1 MADSI
6 QPIKSVGSTGENVE
20 LALTRRVAATQ
31 AFTLPSASPEVSRA
45 EATPKAEVQPKADA
59 QSKAET
65 APKPEEPP
73 AQPLASPFHDVHLKF
88 KVDPKTN
95 EVTVLMVD
103 NASKRVVRTI
113 PPDELRQMREGDL
126 VQLMA

>member
-6 QPIKSVGSTGENVE
+6 QPIKSVGPAGEGAE

-31 AFTLPSASPEVSRA
+31 AFSLPAIS
-45 EATPKAEVQPKADA
+45 EANRTDAAPKVEAQPKP
-59 QSKAET
+59 ET
-65 APKPEEPP
+65 APKTDPAPKPEEPP
-73 AQPLASPFHDVHLKF
+73 ATPLASPFLNVHLKF

-103 NASKRVVRTI
+103 NTSKRVVRTI

>member
-6 QPIKSVGSTGENVE
+6 QPLKSVGSPTEGAE
-20 LALTRRVAATQ
+20 LALTRRTAATP
-31 AFTLPSASPEVSRA
+31 AFSMSATSEAYRLEAASR
-45 EATPKAEVQPKADA
+45 VDA
-59 QSKAET
+59 H
-65 APKPEEPP
+65 PKPEAAPKTDAAPKSDEAP
-73 AQPLASPFHDVHLKF
+73 ATPLASPFQNVHLKF

-95 EVTVLMVD
+95 EVTVMMVD

-113 PPDELRQMREGDL
+113 PPDELRQMHEGDL

>member
-6 QPIKSVGSTGENVE
+6 QPLKSVGSPTEGAE
-20 LALTRRVAATQ
+20 LALTRRAAATP
-31 AFTLPSASPEVSRA
+31 AFSLPATPEANRT
-45 EATPKAEVQPKADA
+45 EAAPRVEAQPKPEPAPKAEA
-59 QSKAET
+59 

-73 AQPLASPFHDVHLKF
+73 ATPLASPFLNVHLKF

-95 EVTVLMVD
+95 EVTVMMVD